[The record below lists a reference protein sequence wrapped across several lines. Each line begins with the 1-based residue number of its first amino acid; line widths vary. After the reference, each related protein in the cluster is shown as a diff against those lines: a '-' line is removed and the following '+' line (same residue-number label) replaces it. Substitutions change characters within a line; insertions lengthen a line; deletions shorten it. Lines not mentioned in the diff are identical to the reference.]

1 MFAALFVPLPRELA
15 VTSGVAVP
23 MAVINSPYVGIARGR
38 LGEGV
43 FSRVKG
49 QTTVRGYNP
58 TPANPRSA
66 PQQSQRAQFS
76 SAVKFFS
83 RGVQNFFKFAF
94 ENKLEKESDYNAFMR
109 LNANRGMY
117 FGPVQNETPEYPAL
131 GRFIMTRGSIPAPD
145 YYYVDSISAFQAFF
159 NLTSIASTPQ
169 TLGELSSI
177 LVSNGYQQGDVVTF
191 CVIKT
196 DSFSGSASE
205 PVVEYSNVPV
215 WDIRQF
221 TLDVTSSAALST
233 LGLAAA
239 VNSYV
244 LSVWFSG
251 QDWDDI
257 YINAGCVTISRPS
270 SAGLKVSSSEL
281 YLNGAADVAYIYGV
295 SELWKLSVLQ
305 AWNASQE
312 SIMQGS
318 RSVNKVINARVL
330 VAADPSLPFN
340 MGSSETL
347 SVYFNDIVSAPEVAQ
362 HLIVSAELYGELIT
376 YFSGGQILF
385 KAKNEETNFW
395 QGVLGDDNVLTISQ
409 SGVTGTVVTAVRWA
423 N

>member
-1 MFAALFVPLPRELA
+1 
-15 VTSGVAVP
+15 

-117 FGPVQNETPEYPAL
+117 FGPEQNDTPEYPAL
-131 GRFIMTRGSIPAPD
+131 GRFIMTRGSIPSPD
-145 YYYVDSISAFQAFF
+145 YYYDAGNSAFTAFF
-159 NLTSIASTPQ
+159 NLGSTATSPS
-169 TLGELSSI
+169 TLGELSTI

-191 CVIKT
+191 CVIRT
-196 DSFSGSASE
+196 DCFAGSASE
-205 PVVEYSNVPV
+205 PVVEYANVPV

-221 TLDVTSSAALST
+221 TLDVTSTATLAS
-233 LGLAAA
+233 LGLASA
-239 VNSYV
+239 VLSGV
-244 LSVWFSG
+244 LSVWF
-251 QDWDDI
+251 QEQTWDDI
-257 YINAGCVTISRPS
+257 YIMAGCVTVSRPS
-270 SAGLKVSSSEL
+270 AAGLKVSSAEL
-281 YLNGAADVAYIYGV
+281 YLNGDADVAYLYGV
-295 SELWKLSVLQ
+295 SDLWKLSVLQ

-318 RSVNKVINARVL
+318 RSVNKIINARVQ
-330 VAADPSLPFN
+330 VATSPGLPFD
-340 MGSSETL
+340 MDSSETL
-347 SVYFNDIVSAPEVAQ
+347 SVYFNDVVSAPEVAQ
-362 HLIVSAELYGELIT
+362 HLIVSAATYGELIA

-385 KAKNEETNFW
+385 KAKDEETNFW
-395 QGVLGDDNVLTISQ
+395 AGVLSDDNVLTISQ
-409 SGVTGTVVTAVRWA
+409 SGVTDTVITAVRWS

>member
-1 MFAALFVPLPRELA
+1 
-15 VTSGVAVP
+15 

-117 FGPVQNETPEYPAL
+117 FGPEQNDNPEYPAL
-131 GRFIMTRGSIPAPD
+131 GRFIMTRGSIPSPD
-145 YYYVDSISAFQAFF
+145 YYYDAGDTAFKAFF
-159 NLTSIASTPQ
+159 NLGSSATSPK
-169 TLGELSSI
+169 TLGELSTI
-177 LVSNGYQQGDVVTF
+177 LVSNGYQQGDIVTF
-191 CVIKT
+191 CVIRT
-196 DSFSGSASE
+196 DCFSGSASE
-205 PVVEYSNVPV
+205 PVVEYANVPV

-221 TLDVTSSAALST
+221 TIDVTSTASLTS
-233 LGLAAA
+233 LGLDS
-239 VNSYV
+239 VVISGV
-244 LSVWFSG
+244 LSIWFDE
-251 QDWDDI
+251 QTWDDI
-257 YINAGCVTISRPS
+257 YIMAGCVTVSRPS
-270 SAGLKVSSSEL
+270 ASGLKVSSAEL
-281 YLNGAADVAYIYGV
+281 YLNGEADVAYLYGV
-295 SELWKLSVLQ
+295 SDLWKLSVLQ

-318 RSVNKVINARVL
+318 RSVNKIINARVQ
-330 VAADPSLPFN
+330 VATSPGLPFN
-340 MGSSETL
+340 MGSAESL
-347 SVYFNDIVSAPEVAQ
+347 SVYFNDIVSVDDIVG
-362 HLIVSAELYGELIT
+362 HLVVTADTYGELIT
-376 YFSGGQILF
+376 VKSGSNIFF
-385 KAKNEETNFW
+385 KAKDEETNFW
-395 QGVLGDDNVLTISQ
+395 AGVLSDDNVLTITQ
-409 SGVTGTVVTAVRWA
+409 SGVTGTVVTAVRWS

>member
-1 MFAALFVPLPRELA
+1 
-15 VTSGVAVP
+15 

-117 FGPVQNETPEYPAL
+117 FGPEQNDNPEYPAL
-131 GRFIMTRGSIPAPD
+131 GRFIMTRGSIPAPN
-145 YYYVDSISAFQAFF
+145 YYYVGADEQFEAFF
-159 NLTSIASTPQ
+159 SVAGTPSPFT
-169 TLGELSSI
+169 TLGELSTV
-177 LVSNGYQQGDVVTF
+177 LVNNGYQQGDVITF
-191 CVIKT
+191 CVIRT
-196 DSFSGSASE
+196 DCFSGSASA

-221 TLDVTSSAALST
+221 TIDVTSTAALSS
-233 LGLAAA
+233 LGLG
-239 VNSYV
+239 VGINTNV
-244 LSVWFSG
+244 ISVYFND
-251 QDWDDI
+251 QVWDDI
-257 YINAGCVTISRPS
+257 YIMAGCVTVSRPS
-270 SAGLKVSSSEL
+270 SSGLKVSSAEL
-281 YLNGAADVAYIYGV
+281 YLNGEADVAYLYGC
-295 SELWKLSVLQ
+295 SEQWKLSVLQ

-318 RSVNKVINARVL
+318 RSINKIINAPVQ
-330 VAADPSLPFN
+330 VATSPGLPFN
-340 MGSSETL
+340 MQSSEAL
-347 SVYFNDIVSAPEVAQ
+347 SVYFNDIVSVDDIVA
-362 HLIVSAELYGELIT
+362 HLVVTAETYGELIT
-376 YFSGGQILF
+376 VKSGSNIFF
-385 KAKNEETNFW
+385 KAQDEETNFW
-395 QGVLGDDNVLTISQ
+395 AGVLSDDNVLTITQ
-409 SGVTGTVVTAVRWA
+409 SGVTGTTITAVRWS

>member
-1 MFAALFVPLPRELA
+1 
-15 VTSGVAVP
+15 

-66 PQQSQRAQFS
+66 PQQSQRSQFS

-117 FGPVQNETPEYPAL
+117 FGPEQNEAPEYPAL
-131 GRFIMTRGSIPAPD
+131 GRFIMTRGSIPSPD
-145 YYYVDSISAFQAFF
+145 YYYDRDNEAFEAFF
-159 NLTSIASTPQ
+159 NLTGTFTFPN
-169 TLGELSSI
+169 TLGELSNI

-191 CVIKT
+191 CVIRT
-196 DSFSGSASE
+196 DCFSGSAAA
-205 PVVEYSNVPV
+205 PVVEYSSAPV

-221 TLDVTSSAALST
+221 TLDVTSTATITS
-233 LGLAAA
+233 LGLVAGLSD
-239 VNSYV
+239 NV
-244 LSVWFSG
+244 LAIYFDDQV
-251 QDWDDI
+251 WDDI
-257 YINAGCVTISRPS
+257 YIMAGCVTISRPS
-270 SAGLKVSSSEL
+270 ASGLRVSSAEL
-281 YLNGAADVAYIYGV
+281 YLNGEANVAYLYGC
-295 SELWKLSVLQ
+295 SDQWKLSVLQ

-318 RSVNKVINARVL
+318 RSVNKIINARVL
-330 VAADPSLPFN
+330 VATSPGLPFN
-340 MGSSETL
+340 MGSSEAL
-347 SVYFNDIVSAPEVAQ
+347 SVYFNDIVSVDDIVG
-362 HLIVSAELYGELIT
+362 HLVVTAETFGELIT
-376 YFSGGQILF
+376 VKSGSNIFF
-385 KAKNEETNFW
+385 KAQDEETNFW
-395 QGVLGDDNVLTISQ
+395 AGVLSDDNVLTITQ
-409 SGVTGTVVTAVRWA
+409 SGVTGTVVTNVRWS

>member
-1 MFAALFVPLPRELA
+1 
-15 VTSGVAVP
+15 

-145 YYYVDSISAFQAFF
+145 YYYTEDTEAFTAFF
-159 NLTSIASTPQ
+159 NLTSSAQRPL
-169 TLGELSSI
+169 TLGQLSSI
-177 LVSNGYQQGDVVTF
+177 LIDNGYQQGDVITF
-191 CVIKT
+191 CVIRT
-196 DSFSGSASE
+196 DCFAGSAAA

-221 TLDVTSSAALST
+221 TIDATSTAT
-233 LGLAAA
+233 LVSLNIGCGIESNVL
-239 VNSYV
+239 YV
-244 LSVWFSG
+244 CFTE
-251 QDWDDI
+251 QTWDDI
-257 YINAGCVTISRPS
+257 YIMAGCVTISRPS
-270 SAGLKVSSSEL
+270 ASGLRVSSAEL
-281 YLNGAADVAYIYGV
+281 YLNGDADVAYLYGC
-295 SELWKLSVLQ
+295 SDQWKLSVLQ
-305 AWNASQE
+305 AWNASAE

-318 RSVNKVINARVL
+318 RSVNKIINESVQ
-330 VAADPSLPFN
+330 VATSPGLPFN
-340 MGSSETL
+340 MGSTGVL
-347 SVYFNDIVSAPEVAQ
+347 SVYFNDIVSVDDIVGHLVVTAQ
-362 HLIVSAELYGELIT
+362 TFGELIT
-376 YFSGGQILF
+376 VKSGSNIFF
-385 KAKNEETNFW
+385 KAKDEETNFW
-395 QGVLGDDNVLTISQ
+395 QGVLSDDNVLAITQ
-409 SGVTGTVVTAVRWA
+409 SGTSDTVVTAVRWS